1 MLASR
6 QKYGPRSV
14 TLPDGFSPAAGYG
27 AGAQGP
33 HFTSW
38 WLHNWPGLRA
48 APVFAFISLV
58 LNLLMIVSLLSEGS
72 HCLADLVGGLAVA
85 VVAIRAAFRLAV
97 FDSPAGRPL

>member
-14 TLPDGFSPAAGYG
+14 TLPAGFSPAAGHG

-38 WLHNWPGLRA
+38 WLHYWPGLRA
-48 APVFAFISLV
+48 APVFAFISLA
-58 LNLLMIVSLLSEGS
+58 LNLLMIVSALSECG
-72 HCLADLVGGLAVA
+72 HYLVDLAGDLAVA
-85 VVAIRAAFRLAV
+85 VVTIRTAFRLAV